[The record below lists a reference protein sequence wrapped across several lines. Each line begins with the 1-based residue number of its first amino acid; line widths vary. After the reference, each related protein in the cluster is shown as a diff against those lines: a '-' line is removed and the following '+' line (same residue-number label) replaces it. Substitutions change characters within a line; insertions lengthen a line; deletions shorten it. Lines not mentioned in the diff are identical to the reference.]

1 MVLNRVPGTIGMK
14 IAIAKDG
21 SSVSGHFGH
30 CEGFALYSGENGTVR
45 HEGDLVNGQGHG
57 AAVSILVAQGVT
69 HILSGGMGQRARDM
83 LEEQG
88 IASILGVQGSL
99 DQAAS
104 DFFSGKIVDDAP
116 LCTHS
121 GCAET
126 DDDSAG
132 SCTCSCHQKN

>member
-1 MVLNRVPGTIGMK
+1 MVLNRVPGTIDMK

-30 CEGFALYSGENGTVR
+30 CEGFSLYSDEGGAVR

-57 AAVSILVAQGVT
+57 AAVSILVSKGVT

-88 IASILGVQGSL
+88 IISILGVQGAL
-99 DQAAS
+99 DQAAR
-104 DFFSGKIVDDAP
+104 DFFSGKIVGNAP

-126 DDDSAG
+126 DEESAG
-132 SCTCSCHQKN
+132 SCTCSCHQEN